1 MFGEI
6 LWPLRLI
13 IAIVIL
19 VLALCIVAMNWGA
32 VIGNIRNKRKGVAHH
47 YSTIP
52 IVSFILAALSYIVY
66 PRPDK
71 GVALIIP
78 LLDIANWRLLWLPV
92 ASIRQARMKEKD

>member
-1 MFGEI
+1 MTTA
-6 LWPLRLI
+6 RLI

-19 VLALCIVAMNWGA
+19 IFALCIVAMNWSS
-32 VIGNIRNKRKGVAHH
+32 VIGNMRNKRKGVAYH
-47 YSTIP
+47 YSTVP

-71 GVALIIP
+71 GAALIIP

-92 ASIRQARMKEKD
+92 ALLRQGGKKEKD